1 MNLKTNLGRLRLLGL
16 IEGISYLLLL
26 GICMPL
32 KYVWD
37 MPQFTY
43 PVGLAHGVLF
53 VAYCFWVLIVGMEK
67 KWSFTVI
74 FLALAASL
82 LPFATFVADAKL
94 FRKS

>member
-1 MNLKTNLGRLRLLGL
+1 MLVYRVQNRLVSH
-16 IEGISYLLLL
+16 GISQLA
-26 GICMPL
+26 L
-32 KYVWD
+32 KVCLVSSFD
-37 MPQFTY
+37 KQD
-43 PVGLAHGVLF
+43 LSHGVLF